1 MSIIQSYEQQYSS
14 VTADI
19 THNIGKIAISYGAEK
34 QNYIKQADRLF
45 DEAHEL
51 LEQMDLEVKELESKE
66 RQKYQT
72 RVKSFKTELTKL
84 QSDLKRAK
92 LGIDAN
98 RDELL
103 GEDTHDSEDQ
113 RTRLLDNTETLERSG
128 RRLDHGYRIA
138 VETEQI
144 GSQIME
150 DLHHQRQTITRSRAR
165 LQEMDSALGKSSRVL
180 SGMMQRVI
188 QNRVMLLGVGLIV
201 LIAIILFIYF
211 MVKAH
216 S

>member
-1 MSIIQSYEQQYSS
+1 MSLIQSYEQQYSS

-19 THNIGKIAISYGAEK
+19 THTIGRVATSQGAEK
-34 QNYIKQADRLF
+34 QSYVKQAEKLF

-51 LEQMDLEVKELESKE
+51 LEQMELEVKEQEPRE
-66 RQKYQT
+66 RQKYHT
-72 RVKSFKTELTKL
+72 RVKSFKIELTKL

-103 GEDTHDSEDQ
+103 GDDTHESEDQ
-113 RTRLLDNTETLERSG
+113 RARLLDNTETLERSS

-138 VETEQI
+138 LETEQI

-150 DLHHQRQTITRSRAR
+150 DLHTQRQTINRSRGR

-180 SGMMQRVI
+180 SGMMQ
-188 QNRVMLLGVGLIV
+188 
-201 LIAIILFIYF
+201 
-211 MVKAH
+211 
-216 S
+216 